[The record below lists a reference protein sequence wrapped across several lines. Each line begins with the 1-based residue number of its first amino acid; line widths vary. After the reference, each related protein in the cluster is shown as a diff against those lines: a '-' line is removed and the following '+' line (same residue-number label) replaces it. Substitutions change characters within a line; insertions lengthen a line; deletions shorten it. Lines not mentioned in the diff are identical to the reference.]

1 MSHRARVAAVYL
13 LGFFVDL
20 INMFIAN
27 VAYPGIA
34 RQFAAPVSALAWVST
49 GYILGLTLV
58 IPLSRWLAVRFGARR
73 IFTCSLMI
81 FMLASAGAGSAQS
94 LVSLISWRIVQGIG
108 GGLLIPVGQ
117 TLTYALYRSHER
129 ARLSAV
135 IMLVG
140 LLAPA
145 LSPAIGGIIVDSFNW
160 RWVFLASLPLAFLA
174 WILALCWLPETPRE
188 PAGRFDLKGFA
199 LLNGGLALVLWGLT
213 SLGDNSEWQTGSVV
227 LLAGA
232 CLMTMF
238 VRISRKHPAPLLDLT
253 LMKDPLLRT
262 GMLIY
267 QCIPGVFTGV
277 SLIAMLYLQN
287 EQHFTAAQSG
297 ALMLPWSLASFA
309 AISFTGKMFNRIGP
323 RALFIPGCLIQGA
336 GIGLLALLS
345 GFPAQSWL
353 AIAAFTLMGAGSSL
367 CSSTAQSGAFLHI
380 PTQQLADA
388 SALWNIN
395 RQLSFC
401 LGVTLVSVMLNI
413 LQIYLPQSAFRLAF
427 IFAAVSVMVPVVLC
441 LRLPGRDIV
450 QERHQQE
457 LQKERT

>member
-34 RQFAAPVSALAWVST
+34 RQFDAPVSALAWVST

-58 IPLSRWLAVRFGARR
+58 IPLSRALTARFGARR
-73 IFTCSLMI
+73 VFILSLTI
-81 FMLASAGAGSAQS
+81 FMVASFGAAGATHLTTLTG
-94 LVSLISWRIVQGIG
+94 WRIVQGLG
-108 GGLLIPVGQ
+108 GGLLIPLGQ
-117 TLTYALYRSHER
+117 TLTYALYPSHER
-129 ARLSAV
+129 ARLSAL

-145 LSPAIGGIIVDSFNW
+145 LSPAIGGIIVDSFSW
-160 RWVFLASLPLAFLA
+160 RWVFIASLPLALLA
-174 WILALCWLPETPRE
+174 WVLALLWLPEAPYE
-188 PAGRFDLKGFA
+188 PAERFDLKGFL
-199 LLNGGLALVLWGLT
+199 LLNGGLMLVLWGLT
-213 SLGDNSEWQTGSVV
+213 SLGESSEWLSGSAL
-227 LLAGA
+227 LLAGTG
-232 CLMTMF
+232 LMAMF
-238 VRISRKHPAPLLDLT
+238 IRVSRKQTEPLLDLT
-253 LMKDPLLRT
+253 LIKDPLLRT
-262 GMLIY
+262 GMLVY

-287 EQHFTAAQSG
+287 EHHFSAAQSG
-297 ALMLPWSLASFA
+297 SLMLPWSLASFA
-309 AISFTGKMFNRIGP
+309 AISFTGKMFNRLGP

-345 GFPAQSWL
+345 VFPAAPWL

-380 PTQQLADA
+380 QTEKLADA

-427 IFAAVSVMVPVVLC
+427 ILAAVSVIVPVLLC
-441 LRLPGRDIV
+441 LRLPGREIV
-450 QERHQQE
+450 QELNQQE
-457 LQKERT
+457 LQKESR

>member
-34 RQFAAPVSALAWVST
+34 RQFDAPVSALAWVST

-58 IPLSRWLAVRFGARR
+58 IPLSRALTARFGARR
-73 IFTCSLMI
+73 VFILSLTI
-81 FMLASAGAGSAQS
+81 FMVASFGAAGATHLTTLTG
-94 LVSLISWRIVQGIG
+94 WRIVQGLG
-108 GGLLIPVGQ
+108 GGLLIPLGQ
-117 TLTYALYRSHER
+117 TLTYALYPSHER

-145 LSPAIGGIIVDSFNW
+145 LSPAIGGIIVDSFSW
-160 RWVFLASLPLAFLA
+160 RWVFIASLPLALLA
-174 WILALCWLPETPRE
+174 WVLALLWLPEAPYE
-188 PAGRFDLKGFA
+188 PAERFDLKGFL
-199 LLNGGLALVLWGLT
+199 LLNGGLMLVLWGLT
-213 SLGDNSEWQTGSVV
+213 SLGESSEWLSGSAL
-227 LLAGA
+227 LLAGTG
-232 CLMTMF
+232 LMAMF
-238 VRISRKHPAPLLDLT
+238 IRVSRKQTEPLLDLT
-253 LMKDPLLRT
+253 LIKDPLLRT
-262 GMLIY
+262 GMLVY

-287 EQHFTAAQSG
+287 EHHFSAAQSG
-297 ALMLPWSLASFA
+297 SLMLPWSLASFA
-309 AISFTGKMFNRIGP
+309 TISFTGKMFNRLGP

-345 GFPAQSWL
+345 VFPAAPWL

-380 PTQQLADA
+380 QTEKLADA

-427 IFAAVSVMVPVVLC
+427 ILAAASVIVPVLLC
-441 LRLPGRDIV
+441 LRLPGREIV
-450 QERHQQE
+450 QELNQQE
-457 LQKERT
+457 LQKESR

>member
-34 RQFAAPVSALAWVST
+34 REFQAPVSALAWVST

-58 IPLSRWLAVRFGARR
+58 IPLSRWLAGRFGARR
-73 IFTCSLMI
+73 VFILSLTI
-81 FMLASAGAGSAQS
+81 FMLASLAAAGAA
-94 LVSLISWRIVQGIG
+94 SLITLIGWRVLQGLG
-108 GGLLIPVGQ
+108 GGLLIPLGQ

-145 LSPAIGGIIVDSFNW
+145 LSPALGGIIVDSFSW
-160 RWVFLASLPLAFLA
+160 RWVFIASLPLSSLA
-174 WILALCWLPETPRE
+174 WVLALCWLPQTPRE

-213 SLGDNSEWQTGSVV
+213 SLGENNEWLSGSALFV
-227 LLAGA
+227 AGA
-232 CLMTMF
+232 GLMTMF
-238 VRISRKHPAPLLDLT
+238 VRGSRKHPEPLLDLT
-253 LMKDPLLRT
+253 LIKDPLLRT

-287 EQHFTAAQSG
+287 EHHFSAAQSG
-297 ALMLPWSLASFA
+297 GLMLPWSLASFA
-309 AISFTGKMFNRIGP
+309 AISFTGKMFNRLGP

-345 GFPAQSWL
+345 VFPAAPWL

-367 CSSTAQSGAFLHI
+367 CSSTAQSAAFLHI
-380 PTQQLADA
+380 RTEQLADA

-401 LGVTLVSVMLNI
+401 LGVTLVSVML
-413 LQIYLPQSAFRLAF
+413 SAWQLSVPAF
-427 IFAAVSVMVPVVLC
+427 AYPLSFTVAASSVIIPIMLC
-441 LRLPGRDIV
+441 LRLPGHAIILERLL
-450 QERHQQE
+450 QEHQQE
-457 LQKERT
+457 KL

>member
-34 RQFAAPVSALAWVST
+34 REFQAPVSALAWVST

-58 IPLSRWLAVRFGARR
+58 IPLSRWLAERFGARR
-73 IFTCSLMI
+73 VFILSLTI
-81 FMLASAGAGSAQS
+81 FMLASLGAGIAGS
-94 LVSLISWRIVQGIG
+94 LTALTGWRIVQGLG
-108 GGLLIPVGQ
+108 GGLLIPLGQ
-117 TLTYALYRSHER
+117 TMTYALYRSHER

-145 LSPAIGGIIVDSFNW
+145 LSPAIGGIIVDSFSW
-160 RWVFLASLPLAFLA
+160 RWVFIASLPLALLA
-174 WILALCWLPETPRE
+174 WMLALCWLPETPRE
-188 PAGRFDLKGFA
+188 PTGKLDLKGFV
-199 LLNGGLALVLWGLT
+199 LLNSGLTLVLCGLT
-213 SLGDNSEWQTGSVV
+213 RLGDNREWLSGSAL

-232 CLMTMF
+232 GLMMMF
-238 VRISRKHPAPLLDLT
+238 VRASQKNPNPLLDLS
-253 LMKDPLLRT
+253 LIKDPLLRVS
-262 GMLIY
+262 MLIY

-287 EQHFTAAQSG
+287 VHHFSATQSG
-297 ALMLPWSLASFA
+297 GLMVPWSLASFA

-345 GFPAQSWL
+345 VFPAQPWL
-353 AIAAFTLMGAGSSL
+353 AVTAFTLMGAGSSL
-367 CSSTAQSGAFLHI
+367 CSSTAQSAAFLHI
-380 PTQQLADA
+380 GTQRLADA

-401 LGVTLVSVMLNI
+401 LGVTLVSVLLNM

-427 IFAAVSVMVPVVLC
+427 IFASASVIVPVMLC
-441 LRLPGRDIV
+441 LGLPGRDIV

-457 LQKERT
+457 LQKERR